1 MDYSPIIA
9 NKLALTTAT
18 MTADEIA
25 DELLKMLT
33 KRRKNKMDRMRME
46 SIDMTSKILRK

>member
-33 KRRKNKMDRMRME
+33 KKEEEQNG
-46 SIDMTSKILRK
+46 